1 MTANTPKI
9 DTHTNMQIGST
20 MSSRSQLKERK
31 LSFFL
36 PLKSADKFLLSDAIA
51 LNIGGDDWQRNQV
64 DLAYQAAQNSGTG
77 LKLFYSFDLTE
88 MPCNLDDLVAR
99 VNKYVNHPN
108 QFKVNGKPMIS
119 SYSGDCLGNSGWANL
134 KARTNGYLMP
144 FIWGLEGQFNQW
156 PSLDS
161 WYW

>member
-1 MTANTPKI
+1 
-9 DTHTNMQIGST
+9 

-31 LSFFL
+31 LSFFFL
-36 PLKSADKFLLSDAIA
+36 PLKSLIADKFLLSDAIA
-51 LNIGGDDWQRNQV
+51 LNIGGDDWQKNQV

-88 MPCNLDDLVAR
+88 MSCNLDDLVAR

-108 QFKVNGKPMIS
+108 QFKINGKPMIS

-134 KARTNGYLMP
+134 KSRTNGYLMP
-144 FIWGLEGQFNQW
+144 FIWGLEGRFDQW
-156 PSLDS
+156 SSLDS